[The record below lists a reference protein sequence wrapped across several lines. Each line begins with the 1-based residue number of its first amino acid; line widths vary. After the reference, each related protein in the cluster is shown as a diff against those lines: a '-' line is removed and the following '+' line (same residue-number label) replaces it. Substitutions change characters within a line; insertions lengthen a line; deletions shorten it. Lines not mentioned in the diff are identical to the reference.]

1 MLKLYFVVVVV
12 AVVVVVVVRSCVEK
26 GSSKHYRARACW
38 QYVGHTYFHWGIC
51 GVGFCLLILHS
62 LCNPSRAERNYR
74 WETSKRVDGEVFVWG
89 ALLSSKWLQTLENDM
104 VNYQNHYLTNPC
116 NILKYIYFIDVCVQS
131 LKCNVIFQCRGWAYG
146 MPKEIPKTIP
156 KRYLYWN
163 DIVMASLKFD
173 WARTHNMNRQSW
185 TRRIANLYISDLWY
199 VPKHFKAIHS
209 ELWKTILISH
219 RAPSHIEFWLPL
231 RCFLWPVCTIIQGVG
246 GIRCIM
252 LHNVPM
258 LIPIFKRIF
267 TRQNVQH
274 FCRHGRMIFLANTI
288 HIIVL
293 SSACGHEKLDG
304 LKRHKQI

>member
-1 MLKLYFVVVVV
+1 MRNRQKGWWRSLCVRRSFVFKVV
-12 AVVVVVVVRSCVEK
+12 ANLGKRYGELPK
-26 GSSKHYRARACW
+26 SSKITTLQILAISWNTFTSLMFACKAW
-38 QYVGHTYFHWGIC
+38 
-51 GVGFCLLILHS
+51 
-62 LCNPSRAERNYR
+62 NA
-74 WETSKRVDGEVFVWG
+74 
-89 ALLSSKWLQTLENDM
+89 M
-104 VNYQNHYLTNPC
+104 M
-116 NILKYIYFIDVCVQS
+116 
-131 LKCNVIFQCRGWAYG
+131 IFQCRGWAYG

-219 RAPSHIEFWLPL
+219 RAPSHIEFWLLL

-258 LIPIFKRIF
+258 LIPIFKRIC

-288 HIIVL
+288 HIFVL

-304 LKRHKQI
+304 LKQHKQI